1 MEKKEVFSQFNEKVS
16 EITQHY
22 EEIEEMKFDAKLK
35 NGTHFSFDFNSDK
48 FNRKTGTEK
57 REHHPVSVFNAV
69 VDILSA
75 CTALALMI
83 LWFVIFFPIF
93 FITSSVYHFLDEELT
108 RAVKVMFIVRMGLL
122 IASSALLCTTFCL
135 YRGFL
140 YTIIYLVLAALSL
153 RHKKRFQ
160 GLQPDSGSIIPE
172 HTFLQQGLRRTCNCH
187 HGSLRFPTAGIRPGI
202 RQQKTAECKDNRNIL
217 SCNAHLV
224 FPVSEHLLVGFCLN
238 GTPVHPQR
246 SEDFIKPVIVV
257 PVVLKARFIGDYF
270 HFKKPSQVFHIQ

>member
-83 LWFVIFFPIF
+83 LWFVHSAAFPAAQRICFTLAFIFFPVF

-140 YTIIYLVLAALSL
+140 YTLIYLTLAALSL
-153 RHKKRFQ
+153 MLLSFGTKNGFRASSLITAA
-160 GLQPDSGSIIPE
+160 GYLIIL
-172 HTFLQQGLRRTCNCH
+172 FFCRTP
-187 HGSLRFPTAGIRPGI
+187 GASATALTGAFASL
-202 RQQKTAECKDNRNIL
+202 
-217 SCNAHLV
+217 
-224 FPVSEHLLVGFCLN
+224 FPVFIPVSGVKKISNARTIGIFYLVTLISCFQAL
-238 GTPVHPQR
+238 
-246 SEDFIKPVIVV
+246 SI
-257 PVVLKARFIGDYF
+257 
-270 HFKKPSQVFHIQ
+270 S

>member
-1 MEKKEVFSQFNEKVS
+1 MEKKEVFSQFIEKVS

-48 FNRKTGTEK
+48 FNRKTGREK

-83 LWFVIFFPIF
+83 LWFVHSAAFPAAQRICFTLAFIFFPVF

-153 RHKKRFQ
+153 MLLSFGTKNGFRASSLITAA
-160 GLQPDSGSIIPE
+160 GYLIIL
-172 HTFLQQGLRRTCNCH
+172 FFCRTP
-187 HGSLRFPTAGIRPGI
+187 GASATALTGAFASL
-202 RQQKTAECKDNRNIL
+202 
-217 SCNAHLV
+217 
-224 FPVSEHLLVGFCLN
+224 FPVFIPVSGVKKISNARTIGIFYLVTLISCFQAL
-238 GTPVHPQR
+238 
-246 SEDFIKPVIVV
+246 SI
-257 PVVLKARFIGDYF
+257 
-270 HFKKPSQVFHIQ
+270 SW

>member
-83 LWFVIFFPIF
+83 LWFVHSAAFPATQRICFTLAFIFFPVF

-153 RHKKRFQ
+153 MLLSFGTKNGFRASSLITAA
-160 GLQPDSGSIIPE
+160 GYLIIL
-172 HTFLQQGLRRTCNCH
+172 FFCRTP
-187 HGSLRFPTAGIRPGI
+187 GASATALTGAFASL
-202 RQQKTAECKDNRNIL
+202 
-217 SCNAHLV
+217 
-224 FPVSEHLLVGFCLN
+224 FPVFIPVSGVKKISNARTIGIFYLVTLISCFQAL
-238 GTPVHPQR
+238 
-246 SEDFIKPVIVV
+246 SI
-257 PVVLKARFIGDYF
+257 
-270 HFKKPSQVFHIQ
+270 S

>member
-1 MEKKEVFSQFNEKVS
+1 
-16 EITQHY
+16 
-22 EEIEEMKFDAKLK
+22 MKFDAKLK

-83 LWFVIFFPIF
+83 LWFVHSAAFPATQRICFTLAFIFFPVF

-122 IASSALLCTTFCL
+122 IASSALLCSAFCL

-140 YTIIYLVLAALSL
+140 YTLIYLTLAALSL
-153 RHKKRFQ
+153 MLLSFGTKNGFRASSLITAA
-160 GLQPDSGSIIPE
+160 GYLSIL
-172 HTFLQQGLRRTCNCH
+172 FFCRTP
-187 HGSLRFPTAGIRPGI
+187 GASATALTGAFASL
-202 RQQKTAECKDNRNIL
+202 
-217 SCNAHLV
+217 
-224 FPVSEHLLVGFCLN
+224 FPVFIHVSGVKKISNARTIGIFYLVTLISCFQAL
-238 GTPVHPQR
+238 
-246 SEDFIKPVIVV
+246 SI
-257 PVVLKARFIGDYF
+257 
-270 HFKKPSQVFHIQ
+270 S

>member
-57 REHHPVSVFNAV
+57 KEHHPVSVFNAV

-75 CTALALMI
+75 CTAITLMI
-83 LWFVIFFPIF
+83 LWFVHSAAFPAAQRICFTLAFIFFPVF

-122 IASSALLCTTFCL
+122 IASSALLCTAFCL

-140 YTIIYLVLAALSL
+140 YTLIYLTLAALSL
-153 RHKKRFQ
+153 MLLSFGTKNGFRASSLITAA
-160 GLQPDSGSIIPE
+160 GYLIIL
-172 HTFLQQGLRRTCNCH
+172 FFCRTP
-187 HGSLRFPTAGIRPGI
+187 GASATALTGAFASL
-202 RQQKTAECKDNRNIL
+202 
-217 SCNAHLV
+217 
-224 FPVSEHLLVGFCLN
+224 FPVFIPVSGVKKISNARTIGIFYLVTLISCFQAL
-238 GTPVHPQR
+238 
-246 SEDFIKPVIVV
+246 SI
-257 PVVLKARFIGDYF
+257 
-270 HFKKPSQVFHIQ
+270 S

>member
-22 EEIEEMKFDAKLK
+22 EEIEEMKFDAMLK

-48 FNRKTGTEK
+48 FNRKTGREK

-75 CTALALMI
+75 CTAITLMI
-83 LWFVIFFPIF
+83 LWFVHSAAFPTAERVCITLAFIFFPIF

-108 RAVKVMFIVRMGLL
+108 RAVKVIFIVRMGLL

-153 RHKKRFQ
+153 MLLSFGTRNGFRASSLILAVSYLSILFFSRAPGALATAITGAFASLLPAFIPASGNRRLLNARTIGIFYLVTLISFFQ
-160 GLQPDSGSIIPE
+160 SLSI
-172 HTFLQQGLRRTCNCH
+172 
-187 HGSLRFPTAGIRPGI
+187 SW
-202 RQQKTAECKDNRNIL
+202 
-217 SCNAHLV
+217 
-224 FPVSEHLLVGFCLN
+224 
-238 GTPVHPQR
+238 
-246 SEDFIKPVIVV
+246 
-257 PVVLKARFIGDYF
+257 
-270 HFKKPSQVFHIQ
+270 

>member
-83 LWFVIFFPIF
+83 LWFVHSAAFPAAQRICFTLAFIFFPVF

-122 IASSALLCTTFCL
+122 IASSALLCSAFCL

-140 YTIIYLVLAALSL
+140 YTLIYLTLAALSL
-153 RHKKRFQ
+153 MLLSFGTKNGFRASSLITAA
-160 GLQPDSGSIIPE
+160 GYLIIL
-172 HTFLQQGLRRTCNCH
+172 FFCRTP
-187 HGSLRFPTAGIRPGI
+187 GASATALTGAFASL
-202 RQQKTAECKDNRNIL
+202 
-217 SCNAHLV
+217 
-224 FPVSEHLLVGFCLN
+224 FPVFIPVSGVKKISNARTIGIFYLVTLISCFQAL
-238 GTPVHPQR
+238 
-246 SEDFIKPVIVV
+246 SI
-257 PVVLKARFIGDYF
+257 
-270 HFKKPSQVFHIQ
+270 S

>member
-57 REHHPVSVFNAV
+57 KEHHPVSVFNAV

-75 CTALALMI
+75 CTAITLMI
-83 LWFVIFFPIF
+83 LWFVHSAAFPAAQRICFTLAFIFFPVF

-108 RAVKVMFIVRMGLL
+108 RAVKAMFIVRMGLL
-122 IASSALLCTTFCL
+122 IASSALLCTAFCL

-140 YTIIYLVLAALSL
+140 YTLIYLTLAALSL
-153 RHKKRFQ
+153 MLLSFGTKNGFRASSLITAA
-160 GLQPDSGSIIPE
+160 GYLIIL
-172 HTFLQQGLRRTCNCH
+172 FFCRTP
-187 HGSLRFPTAGIRPGI
+187 GASATALTGAFASL
-202 RQQKTAECKDNRNIL
+202 
-217 SCNAHLV
+217 
-224 FPVSEHLLVGFCLN
+224 FPVFIPVSGVKKISNARTIGIFYLVTLISCFQAL
-238 GTPVHPQR
+238 
-246 SEDFIKPVIVV
+246 SI
-257 PVVLKARFIGDYF
+257 
-270 HFKKPSQVFHIQ
+270 S

>member
-83 LWFVIFFPIF
+83 LWFVHSAAFPATQRICFTLAFIFFPVF

-122 IASSALLCTTFCL
+122 IASSALLCSAFCL

-140 YTIIYLVLAALSL
+140 YTLIYLTLAALSL
-153 RHKKRFQ
+153 MLLSFGTKNGFRASSLITAA
-160 GLQPDSGSIIPE
+160 GYLIIL
-172 HTFLQQGLRRTCNCH
+172 FFCRTP
-187 HGSLRFPTAGIRPGI
+187 GASATALTGAFASL
-202 RQQKTAECKDNRNIL
+202 
-217 SCNAHLV
+217 
-224 FPVSEHLLVGFCLN
+224 FPVFIHVSGVKKISNARTIGIFYLVTLISCFQAL
-238 GTPVHPQR
+238 
-246 SEDFIKPVIVV
+246 SI
-257 PVVLKARFIGDYF
+257 
-270 HFKKPSQVFHIQ
+270 S

>member
-83 LWFVIFFPIF
+83 LWFVHSAAFPAAQRICFTLAFIFFPVF

-108 RAVKVMFIVRMGLL
+108 RAVKVLFIVRMGLL

-153 RHKKRFQ
+153 MLLSFGTRNGFRASSLITAA
-160 GLQPDSGSIIPE
+160 GYLIIL
-172 HTFLQQGLRRTCNCH
+172 FFCRTP
-187 HGSLRFPTAGIRPGI
+187 GASATALTGAFASL
-202 RQQKTAECKDNRNIL
+202 
-217 SCNAHLV
+217 
-224 FPVSEHLLVGFCLN
+224 FPVFIPVSGVKKISNARTIGIFYLVTLISCFQAL
-238 GTPVHPQR
+238 
-246 SEDFIKPVIVV
+246 SI
-257 PVVLKARFIGDYF
+257 
-270 HFKKPSQVFHIQ
+270 S

>member
-83 LWFVIFFPIF
+83 LWFVHSAAFPAAQRICFTLAFIFFPVF

-153 RHKKRFQ
+153 MLLSFGTKNGFRASSLITAA
-160 GLQPDSGSIIPE
+160 GYLIIL
-172 HTFLQQGLRRTCNCH
+172 FFCRTP
-187 HGSLRFPTAGIRPGI
+187 GASATALTGAFASL
-202 RQQKTAECKDNRNIL
+202 
-217 SCNAHLV
+217 
-224 FPVSEHLLVGFCLN
+224 FPVFIPVSGVKKISNARTIGIFYLVTLISCFQAL
-238 GTPVHPQR
+238 
-246 SEDFIKPVIVV
+246 SI
-257 PVVLKARFIGDYF
+257 
-270 HFKKPSQVFHIQ
+270 S

>member
-57 REHHPVSVFNAV
+57 KEHHPVSVFNAV

-75 CTALALMI
+75 CTAITLMI
-83 LWFVIFFPIF
+83 LWFVHSAAFPATQRICFTLAFIFFPVF

-122 IASSALLCTTFCL
+122 IASSALLCTAFCL

-140 YTIIYLVLAALSL
+140 YTLIYLTLAALSL
-153 RHKKRFQ
+153 MLLSFGTKNGFRASSLITAA
-160 GLQPDSGSIIPE
+160 GYLIIL
-172 HTFLQQGLRRTCNCH
+172 FFCRTP
-187 HGSLRFPTAGIRPGI
+187 GASATALTGAFASL
-202 RQQKTAECKDNRNIL
+202 
-217 SCNAHLV
+217 
-224 FPVSEHLLVGFCLN
+224 FPVFIPVSGVKKISNARTIGIFYLVTLISCFQAL
-238 GTPVHPQR
+238 
-246 SEDFIKPVIVV
+246 SI
-257 PVVLKARFIGDYF
+257 
-270 HFKKPSQVFHIQ
+270 S